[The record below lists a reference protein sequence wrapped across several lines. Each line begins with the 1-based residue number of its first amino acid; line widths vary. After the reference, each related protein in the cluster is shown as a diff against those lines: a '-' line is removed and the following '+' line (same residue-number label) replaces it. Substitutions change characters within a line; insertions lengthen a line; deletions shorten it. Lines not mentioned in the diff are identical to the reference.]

1 MSIYEH
7 ACILEKN
14 GKKKPPQL
22 KGKLIKNRKYKNK
35 PNGHFI
41 NEYNNRHTMLS
52 GWTLSIVGEIEKKKI
67 SHLEFKTIKI
77 ANVNNKE
84 AHAKIY
90 HN

>member
-1 MSIYEH
+1 
-7 ACILEKN
+7 
-14 GKKKPPQL
+14 
-22 KGKLIKNRKYKNK
+22 
-35 PNGHFI
+35 
-41 NEYNNRHTMLS
+41 MLS

>member
-1 MSIYEH
+1 MKLHLLKKQLNNCDKNSSMSIYEH

-52 GWTLSIVGEIEKKKI
+52 GWTLSIVGEIEKKK
-67 SHLEFKTIKI
+67 LVTWNLKQ
-77 ANVNNKE
+77 
-84 AHAKIY
+84 
-90 HN
+90 

>member
-1 MSIYEH
+1 MDSEH
-7 ACILEKN
+7 
-14 GKKKPPQL
+14 
-22 KGKLIKNRKYKNK
+22 
-35 PNGHFI
+35 
-41 NEYNNRHTMLS
+41 S
-52 GWTLSIVGEIEKKKI
+52 GGDREKKI